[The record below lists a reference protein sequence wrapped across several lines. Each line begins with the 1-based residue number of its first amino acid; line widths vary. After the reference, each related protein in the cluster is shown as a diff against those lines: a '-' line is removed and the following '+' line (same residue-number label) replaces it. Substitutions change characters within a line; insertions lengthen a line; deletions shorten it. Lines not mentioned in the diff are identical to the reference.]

1 MYKKI
6 YNYTTLVDQDD
17 EQQVKFTLANVV
29 ESGRAIMSV
38 IKHNLIPELE
48 RELHLI
54 SQLTYT
60 NFKDLLVRITE
71 ITEPI
76 NELIEMKS
84 VVIEALFHEFTE
96 AISIL
101 VQFTM
106 NGLQTHESVLDRYWA
121 MIRTYLDFLKE
132 FLKVENEVG
141 SLLSQTYQSINN
153 LEKGQKE
160 AQNLT
165 ACISNKRNVLEKSIL
180 R

>member
-1 MYKKI
+1 M
-6 YNYTTLVDQDD
+6 T
-17 EQQVKFTLANVV
+17 
-29 ESGRAIMSV
+29 
-38 IKHNLIPELE
+38 
-48 RELHLI
+48 
-54 SQLTYT
+54 
-60 NFKDLLVRITE
+60 ITE

-141 SLLSQTYQSINN
+141 SLLS
-153 LEKGQKE
+153 
-160 AQNLT
+160 
-165 ACISNKRNVLEKSIL
+165 
-180 R
+180 